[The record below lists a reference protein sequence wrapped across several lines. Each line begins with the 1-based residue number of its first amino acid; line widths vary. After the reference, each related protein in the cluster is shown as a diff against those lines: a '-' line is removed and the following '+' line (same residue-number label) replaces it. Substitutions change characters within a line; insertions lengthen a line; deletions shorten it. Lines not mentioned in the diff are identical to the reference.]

1 MSKELEAAAE
11 AEYPPSILFP
21 GGAAEALRQ
30 KKVEAFLAGATHQA
44 KKAQGLVDAVRIF
57 CLEYET
63 NWKCKVCVQTNEE
76 WKRLEAA
83 LAAYEEWRAAPPDM
97 QEPKKFELG
106 STITE
111 KDLKP

>member
-11 AEYPPSILFP
+11 EYAAQRAMR
-21 GGAAEALRQ
+21 GGALYDKTARD
-30 KKVEAFLAGATHQA
+30 FYAGAAYQA
-44 KKAQGLVDAVRIF
+44 KKAQGLVDA
-57 CLEYET
+57 LEYYSHFTET
-63 NWKCKVCVQTNEE
+63 VMACDETGRAYSFHERGMKAKE
-76 WKRLEAA
+76 A

-97 QEPKKFELG
+97 KEPKKFELG

>member
-44 KKAQGLVDAVRIF
+44 KKAQVLVDALKEIDSLKYGHPSARM
-57 CLEYET
+57 
-63 NWKCKVCVQTNEE
+63 KA
-76 WKRLEAA
+76 RAA
-83 LAAYEEWRAAPPDM
+83 LAAYEVGRAAPPDM